1 MTETARN
8 PGKRT
13 GATSKPDPIGGRKD
27 GNVRITVIRY
37 DPNHYEEKRVGRIEE
52 CFPIKGEPGVTW
64 VNIDGLE
71 RKDIIEKVGAHLE
84 VFPLIVE
91 DVLRKGGRPKLEEFD
106 DYIFAI
112 LKMLYYGESKKEI
125 VTEQVS
131 CIFGEN
137 YVVTFQERIG
147 DVFEPVRQ
155 RLKSGKGRG
164 RRMGSDYL
172 AFMLIDAI
180 IDNYF
185 LILEGI
191 GDRMASLEEEVV
203 EFPTK
208 ETLRATYKLRRKL
221 LFLDKAI
228 WPSRTVVDRLE
239 RSDSRLIKRITRQ
252 YLRDVYDHAIQV
264 IESIETYREVFSN
277 MLDIYVSSISNKLN
291 EIMKVLT
298 IIATIFMPLSFI
310 VGVYGMN
317 FTTPFP
323 PYVAEWG
330 FLVIMLLNFGV
341 VLTML
346 IYFRRRRWL

>member
-137 YVVTFQERIG
+137 YVVTFR
-147 DVFEPVRQ
+147 
-155 RLKSGKGRG
+155 RG
-164 RRMGSDYL
+164 
-172 AFMLIDAI
+172 
-180 IDNYF
+180 
-185 LILEGI
+185 LET
-191 GDRMASLEEEVV
+191 SLN
-203 EFPTK
+203 P
-208 ETLRATYKLRRKL
+208 
-221 LFLDKAI
+221 
-228 WPSRTVVDRLE
+228 
-239 RSDSRLIKRITRQ
+239 
-252 YLRDVYDHAIQV
+252 
-264 IESIETYREVFSN
+264 
-277 MLDIYVSSISNKLN
+277 
-291 EIMKVLT
+291 
-298 IIATIFMPLSFI
+298 
-310 VGVYGMN
+310 
-317 FTTPFP
+317 
-323 PYVAEWG
+323 
-330 FLVIMLLNFGV
+330 
-341 VLTML
+341 
-346 IYFRRRRWL
+346 